1 MAEKLDPKETVS
13 ILELTVSHMW
23 SIAALVEVLER
34 KGLLSKQ
41 EVRDAIADL
50 RRQTPKAEQANP
62 PVQAVPEPYVMTEVE
77 DKIIQAILNLLNANG
92 LTAPQA
98 KALLGRL
105 HQLIDIGEML
115 AKKTTH

>member
-34 KGLLSKQ
+34 KGVVTKQ
-41 EVRDAIADL
+41 EVRDAISQL
-50 RRQTPKAEQANP
+50 RRQTPQAEQANP
-62 PVQAVPEPYVMTEVE
+62 PLEAIPEPYVMTEVE
-77 DKIIQAILNLLNANG
+77 DRIIQAILDLLNANG
-92 LTAPQA
+92 LMAWQA

-105 HQLIDIGEML
+105 HQLIDIGELL
-115 AKKTTH
+115 ARKTSH